1 MTEPSQALTRQ
12 YLCMRTALVVVVLL
26 VAVSCGAGEP
36 AAQPSER
43 RDTAAPAP
51 LVVTPRPLASADRD
65 CTVSWSQSFR
75 SLDLL
80 TDAADVII
88 RAQAVGEDIVQLRA
102 FGARGPAH
110 VRDARRTTLRV
121 LETLKGVAEPEVRV
135 IEDVCPGL
143 ALAPAD
149 EWVLFLGTPLDPKYG
164 PDDPGVHRFTL
175 GGPQGQFR
183 IRASA
188 ISGPFF
194 RFQHVVREY
203 GGATAAELL
212 SDVRAVRQL
221 DLGLSRA
228 IVARAGWTVLPGHQV
243 LDLHLPGD
251 ASMPLPGHERPFGA
265 FADASRR
272 AGHDLAAFGGHT
284 LRAVSYLLEL
294 DRPSTEKQYR
304 ATVLHDRGAVIG
316 GWITVGH
323 DLGDSEVFAL
333 TERDAAIAS
342 RGRR

>member
-1 MTEPSQALTRQ
+1 MTEHSQALARQ

-26 VAVSCGAGEP
+26 VAVSCGAREP

-43 RDTAAPAP
+43 PDTDAPAP
-51 LVVTPRPLASADRD
+51 LVVAPRPLASADRD
-65 CTVSWSQSFR
+65 CTVSWAQSFR

-80 TDAADVII
+80 TDAADVVI
-88 RAQAVGEDIVQLRA
+88 RAQVVAEDTVQLRA
-102 FGARGPAH
+102 FGANGS
-110 VRDARRTTLRV
+110 VRLREARRTTLRV
-121 LETLKGVAEPEVRV
+121 VETLKGVAEPEVRV

-143 ALAPAD
+143 ALAPGD
-149 EWVLFLGTPLDPKYG
+149 EWVLFLGAAFDPKYG
-164 PDDPGVHRFTL
+164 PDGPGLHRFTL

-183 IRASA
+183 IRASR

-203 GGATAAELL
+203 GGATSAELL

-228 IVARAGWTVLPGHQV
+228 IVARAGWTVLPGHRV
-243 LDLHLPGD
+243 LDLQLPGD
-251 ASMPLPGHERPFGA
+251 ATMPLPGHERPFGV

-272 AGHDLAAFGGHT
+272 AGYDLAAFGGRT
-284 LRAVSYLLEL
+284 LREVSYRLEL

-304 ATVLHDRGAVIG
+304 ATVLHDRGAVVG
-316 GWITVGH
+316 GWITVAH

-333 TERDAAIAS
+333 TERDAALAS